1 MQYSDLLGTPF
12 LRHGRSK
19 EGIDCLGI
27 VLEMYRR
34 AGIDVPDPLE
44 HMPGDPLNEDI
55 FADITQGSWREVVGG
70 YRELD
75 VIVFR
80 DSQGRLHVGVLVTL
94 SKMLHATENNGVV
107 VSPIRYRQQSIE
119 KVYRYECQD

>member
-1 MQYSDLLGTPF
+1 VQYSDLLGTPF
-12 LRHGRSK
+12 VRHGRSK

-34 AGIDVPDPLE
+34 AGIDLPDPVDTLPE
-44 HMPGDPLNEDI
+44 EALSDHGVISDAMGEWED
-55 FADITQGSWREVVGG
+55 VVGG

-80 DSQGRLHVGVLVTL
+80 DSTGKIHVGVLVSL
-94 SKMLHATENNGVV
+94 AKMIHATENNGVI
-107 VSPIRYRQQSIE
+107 VSPLRYKQQSIQ
-119 KVYRYECQD
+119 KVYRYRCRS